1 MNREQSREMLRSF
14 FPEAGKPFLVELE
27 LVPSE
32 TETETD
38 SAIALMSSMMSGRE
52 LIPGVKV
59 AKCYRQAETVGSVVV
74 GGLNEQSIDLFN
86 NVLKNIENARNS
98 LKALE
103 NALRRQVGGTD
114 REKDS

>member
-1 MNREQSREMLRSF
+1 MNKEQAREMLRGF

-32 TETETD
+32 TETE
-38 SAIALMSSMMSGRE
+38 SAIVLMSSMMSGKE

-59 AKCYRQAETVGSVVV
+59 SKCYRQAETVGSVVV
-74 GGLNEQSIDLFN
+74 CGLNEWSIDLFN
-86 NVLKNIENARNS
+86 NVLKNIENARNN
-98 LKALE
+98 LKTLE
-103 NALRRQVGGTD
+103 NTLRRQVGGTD